1 MRGFTRWLRVKPAR
15 FASPFVS
22 LMALVVVGL
31 LLPQPFNLVLLT
43 VAVVGLFLLTVA
55 SYNRHGPS

>member
-1 MRGFTRWLRVKPAR
+1 MSRFSPWLRAEPGR
-15 FASPFVS
+15 FTVLFVS

-43 VAVVGLFLLTVA
+43 VVIVGLFVLTVA
-55 SYNRHGPS
+55 SYTQNGPS